1 MHVNCKVLKPS
12 IGHNRIKLKK
22 NRKREK
28 SGFDLMTQLTW
39 KNSLGTVDY
48 LFFNKN
54 NVILFYKKIESLL
67 KSHLNPIA

>member
-1 MHVNCKVLKPS
+1 
-12 IGHNRIKLKK
+12 
-22 NRKREK
+22 
-28 SGFDLMTQLTW
+28 MTQLTW